1 MTAQQQNDLLNIL
14 IDNSYLSPDNTILTC
29 ITLNNKKY
37 VQIVAMIV
45 AFENGKN
52 PCSNNLLKTI
62 IEHGWINCNGTI
74 WSSIPS
80 RNKHYEEIKELIKE
94 NERQWKLM
102 NTLKQN

>member
-52 PCSNNLLKTI
+52 PCSNYLLKTI

-80 RNKHYEEIKELIKE
+80 RNEHYEEIKELIKE
-94 NERQWKLM
+94 KRYNDK
-102 NTLKQN
+102 